1 MEIEDINLR
10 TAIARQHAT
19 GWHYFLLGQTARQFE
34 QLQQDYISATQQWNS
49 ALFWAKNLTLALWEF
64 GWTIWKHGNKI
75 LHDRTGVEG
84 ISKRELND
92 SVTQEWQNGNTNLLK
107 QDKEFI
113 QGTTILPRLL

>member
-49 ALFWAKNLTLALWEF
+49 ASFWAKNLALALSEF
-64 GWTIWKHGNKI
+64 GWTIWKHQSEI
-75 LHDRTGVEG
+75 LHDNTGVHR
-84 ISKRELND
+84 ISKREIND
-92 SVTQEWQNGNTNLLK
+92 NVTQYGRMVTP
-107 QDKEFI
+107 
-113 QGTTILPRLL
+113 TSLPKIRHSSKAPHFLGCY